1 MERNILSACWGGP
14 QTPGTAQKRLAEH
27 HAGRGG
33 CRSRWSLSLRGI
45 AKAGGRVQGRD
56 KRACARPGHGPRPLL
71 LAGQGVVKPDA
82 ALPPLFLSLVSRGLR
97 RLVEQGVHVGLD
109 GLELLG
115 LLAQPGEVGVG
126 GFLVRQQPG
135 VLLVQR
141 LDGGELADPLGVKGP
156 LGGLVQQQLA
166 LVRRPELFLEAALAI
181 GGVDLAGLGVVDDVC
196 FEGGDLG
203 HPALQGLD
211 FGGGGV
217 KGGGGLRRLLR
228 QGPILGDAVLGE
240 EVEGAGRLLEIV
252 DGGPAGVPGP
262 LALGQPRLDV
272 DEQVDPLR
280 PGLEDGPLAAG
291 TLFPGPA
298 HAGAQGLLGV
308 VGPQG
313 LGAGETLL
321 VGGAELEELAAR
333 LHLVP
338 RRPHGGQ
345 EVLEGG
351 SAGEGGVDGLPQQG
365 LPAPALFLGVPL
377 GVVLALPGGLLD
389 DGQAALPAQLVADL
403 PQGGH
408 GVLVVVELAGAV
420 QGGAVD
426 FDVVVDV
433 PLVDVGSDDELM
445 LPAGERQGNL
455 AAQLV
460 GLFGGDF
467 AGEKGLDDAV
477 GDHVLLPGAGAPGD
491 CLVDLL
497 GDKELLG
504 RRGLGALVGAGVLAA
519 VGFLRV
525 EGVVAAV
532 LEKGRDALLAVGTA
546 HLQLGDGHL
555 RALLSV
561 NRKGAAALWWG
572 PPRRWLWV
580 GVRWI

>member
-338 RRPHGGQ
+338 RRP
-345 EVLEGG
+345 
-351 SAGEGGVDGLPQQG
+351 
-365 LPAPALFLGVPL
+365 
-377 GVVLALPGGLLD
+377 
-389 DGQAALPAQLVADL
+389 
-403 PQGGH
+403 QGGH